1 MIDWTKVISK
11 AEQEK
16 AAVAQAREQIRYRRD
31 QAISTGTIINGMPI
45 GTDDV
50 TQGRIVGAVMSAML
64 DPAYSVTWKATD
76 GTFVTLNAEQLIAVA
91 QAIRAHVQACFD
103 REAQLLTALVDGSV
117 YDIYEGWPLGS

>member
-117 YDIYEGWPLGS
+117 YDIDEGWPLGR

>member
-117 YDIYEGWPLGS
+117 YDIDEGWPLGS